1 MKISTIIR
9 DLAQNGQFHRI
20 EYNHY
25 NMYYQI
31 LISEFYLYELSLK
44 DLYKCNYMRI
54 KICLIFHIPKASK
67 NLLSAGYVR
76 LMMPY
81 LQVPHH
87 VYLLYLSGTYR
98 ICSWH
103 FCRSLT
109 DILLSV
115 TNLKKD
121 KEHMLQVEGSERDIG
136 CFWLQNRFL
145 WQSFGFVMW
154 IIFTIACMI
163 FLLIDL
169 ADQVRSLGHRR
180 PNTCSTSITLSLPL
194 LIRAPK

>member
-1 MKISTIIR
+1 MSYHWKIYKNVIIR
-9 DLAQNGQFHRI
+9 EIKFAKFA
-20 EYNHY
+20 
-25 NMYYQI
+25 
-31 LISEFYLYELSLK
+31 ISQ
-44 DLYKCNYMRI
+44 
-54 KICLIFHIPKASK
+54 KANE
-67 NLLSAGYVR
+67 NLLPAGYVR

-98 ICSWH
+98 TCSWH

-109 DILLSV
+109 DILLPV
-115 TNLKKD
+115 TNLKKRQGAHVTAGGIRARHRVFLAT
-121 KEHMLQVEGSERDIG
+121 KQALK
-136 CFWLQNRFL
+136 CKFL

-180 PNTCSTSITLSLPL
+180 PNTCSTWITLSLPL
-194 LIRAPK
+194 LIRALKQHQNPNRYYITLLFLCS

>member
-1 MKISTIIR
+1 MVNFTE
-9 DLAQNGQFHRI
+9 LN
-20 EYNHY
+20 
-25 NMYYQI
+25 QI

-54 KICLIFHIPKASK
+54 KICQIFHTPKASK
-67 NLLSAGYVR
+67 NLLPAEYVR

-121 KEHMLQVEGSERDIG
+121 KEHMLQLEGSERDIG
-136 CFWLQNRFL
+136 CFWLQNRHLNVNFCDSHSDL
-145 WQSFGFVMW
+145 WCWLFSPKLVWYFYW
-154 IIFTIACMI
+154 
-163 FLLIDL
+163 LISLTKLEAWVIGAQTPAVL
-169 ADQVRSLGHRR
+169 A
-180 PNTCSTSITLSLPL
+180 
-194 LIRAPK
+194 